1 MLFCYVAHPVVLEAC
16 LTRFVHVLGLFAFVL
31 ALAAC
36 SSVTPGKVDRR
47 ADWQRWGYAEGLKK
61 VSSY

>member
-1 MLFCYVAHPVVLEAC
+1 M
-16 LTRFVHVLGLFAFVL
+16 TRFVHVLGLFAFVL